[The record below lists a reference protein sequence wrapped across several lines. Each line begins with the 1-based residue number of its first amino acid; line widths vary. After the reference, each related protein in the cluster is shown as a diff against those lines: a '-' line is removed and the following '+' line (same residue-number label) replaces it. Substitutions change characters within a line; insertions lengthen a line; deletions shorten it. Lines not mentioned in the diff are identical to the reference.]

1 MRPNAFHNVVFNF
14 LNAPARN
21 MARIII
27 VPGWRDSGPGHWQ
40 SLWTEQLPDAVRVQ
54 QDDWIAPSLSAWVG
68 SITRTILAQTGP
80 VVLAAH
86 SLGCIASAHLPS
98 EAVAHIQGALL
109 VAPADPERR
118 SVLADFAP
126 VPYQSL
132 PYRSIIVASSNDPYC
147 PVRTAGAYARAWG
160 SEFVRLQNAGHI
172 NLEAGFGPWPLGLAL
187 LQSLTGDNPLSTA
200 SSTQSALK
208 LHLESA

>member
-1 MRPNAFHNVVFNF
+1 MP
-14 LNAPARN
+14 
-21 MARIII
+21 RIII

-40 SLWTEQLPDAVRVQ
+40 SLWADALRNAVRVQ
-54 QDDWIAPSLSAWVG
+54 QDDWITPSRSAWVT
-68 SITRTILAQTGP
+68 SITRTILSQDGP
-80 VVLAAH
+80 VVIAAH
-86 SLGCIASAHLPS
+86 SLGCIASTHLPP
-98 EAVAHIQGALL
+98 EASARIQGALL

-126 VPYQSL
+126 VPYQAL

-187 LQSLTGDNPLSTA
+187 LQSLTGD
-200 SSTQSALK
+200 SALLSAAAHPNSK
-208 LHLESA
+208 SQLESA